1 MEKKKKIFEDW
12 RKKMVSLGVLGVL
25 GALGVSALLAF

>member
-1 MEKKKKIFEDW
+1 MEKKKKNFEDW